1 MTHVERIAELDAL
14 PPGSTVEIL
23 DKRGSLRHKDAAGD
37 WTDAAKPAGTTWN
50 TWTYVNTRRYGARV
64 IERNPEVSTVE
75 ITPTLTEQ
83 IAALVARYQAHEDER
98 ERQITA
104 FQDEEGDVLDADL
117 PAYDVTVD
125 DCGHEGRADL
135 VNLLAELAALLPA

>member
-1 MTHVERIAELDAL
+1 MTHVERIADLDAL
-14 PPGSTVEIL
+14 PVGSAIEIL
-23 DKRGSLRHKDAAGD
+23 DKRGSVRRKDAAGN

-75 ITPTLTEQ
+75 TTPALTDQ
-83 IAALVARYQAHEDER
+83 LAALVAKYKAREDER
-98 ERQITA
+98 ERSIA
-104 FQDEEGDVLDADL
+104 SFQDEEGDVLDSDL

-125 DCGHEGRADL
+125 DCGHEGREDL
-135 VNLLAELAALLPA
+135 VDLLIELTALLPA